1 MNDFMKYLKNKLCVT
16 IALFVF
22 SATSNAQS
30 YKDGIS
36 VVQYTADFLKA
47 DNMSLKPF
55 KNYNTF
61 TFYLPKDADIFKKE
75 TIKFLPSICLY
86 QDGDLILKIESG
98 ISMKLPENTETRI
111 KEEID
116 KLLQD
121 KF

>member
-1 MNDFMKYLKNKLCVT
+1 MNDFMKYLKNKLCVA

-22 SATSNAQS
+22 SVTS
-30 YKDGIS
+30 
-36 VVQYTADFLKA
+36 
-47 DNMSLKPF
+47 
-55 KNYNTF
+55 NYNTF
-61 TFYLPKDADIFKKE
+61 TFYLAKDAKIFKKE